1 MPRFHLPFR
10 RYRQRRTIRMTLL
23 LIFAAAAV
31 LLIAP
36 LYIAYKPPN
45 VLIRYFQRRWPDVL
59 WHVQTT
65 KKIVALTIDDAP
77 SQHTAEIMEILSAN
91 NATATFFVIGSQV
104 AGREEVLTRL
114 IQNEN
119 ELGNH
124 AMRDEP
130 SRSLS
135 NAELLKQIESLQSM
149 VADAYS
155 AANASQPQP
164 RYFRPGSGFFS
175 TRMRETIVGI
185 GYKIALGSIYPH
197 DPQIPYWRVNA
208 RHILSMVRPG
218 GIIICHDRRPWT
230 APMLREVLPELRRR
244 EYQVVG
250 LTELL
255 QAANE

>member
-1 MPRFHLPFR
+1 
-10 RYRQRRTIRMTLL
+10 MTLL

-36 LYIAYKPPN
+36 LYIVYKPPEI
-45 VLIRYFQRRWPDVL
+45 LIRHFHHRWPDVL

-77 SQHTAEIMEILSAN
+77 SQHTNEIMEILSAN
-91 NATATFFVIGSQV
+91 NATATFFVIGAQV
-104 AGREEVLTRL
+104 AGCEEVLTRL
-114 IQNEN
+114 VQNDN

-124 AMRDEP
+124 AMHDEP

-135 NAELLKQIESLQSM
+135 DAELIKQIESVQGTI
-149 VADAYS
+149 ADAYS
-155 AANASQPQP
+155 AANVSQPER

-175 TRMRETIVGI
+175 TRMRGIIAEI
-185 GYKIALGSIYPH
+185 GYQIVLGSIYPH
-197 DPQIPYWRVNA
+197 DPQVPYSSVNA

-218 GIIICHDRRPWT
+218 GIIICHDRRSWT

-244 EYQVVG
+244 GYQVVG
-250 LTELL
+250 LTELFR
-255 QAANE
+255 ATNG

>member
-1 MPRFHLPFR
+1 
-10 RYRQRRTIRMTLL
+10 MTLL
-23 LIFAAAAV
+23 LIFAAAA
-31 LLIAP
+31 LLLVTP
-36 LYIAYKPPN
+36 LYIVYKPPN
-45 VLIRYFQRRWPDVL
+45 VLICYFQRRWPDVL

-65 KKIVALTIDDAP
+65 KKVIALTVDDAP
-77 SQHTAEIMEILSAN
+77 SQHTTEIMEILSAN
-91 NATATFFVIGSQV
+91 NATATFFVIGSQI

-114 IQNEN
+114 VQNEN

-124 AMRDEP
+124 AMHDEP

-135 NAELLKQIESLQSM
+135 NADLIKQIVSVQGTI
-149 VADAYS
+149 ADAYS
-155 AANASQPQP
+155 AANVSQPET

-175 TRMRETIVGI
+175 TQMRETIAAI
-185 GYKIALGSIYPH
+185 GYQIALGNIYPH
-197 DPQIPYWRVNA
+197 DPQVPYWGVNA

-244 EYQVVG
+244 GYQIVG

-255 QAANE
+255 RAANV